1 VVRERSGSVDWRVA
15 LRGALVAL
23 IVALPPVVVV
33 RLLKGNDLEGRES
46 NLWVVSVL
54 AIFLGFGLC
63 GYNAGRQRPRSA
75 LLHAAAAAG
84 LAFGGLVVYTVF
96 RHLVTGDPITLAFV
110 VRLVLVGQITVSLGI
125 LGGYVATRRR
135 GRAGSAA

>member
-1 VVRERSGSVDWRVA
+1 VA
-15 LRGALVAL
+15 LRGAVVAL

-63 GYNAGRQRPRSA
+63 GFEAGRQRPQSA
-75 LLHAAAAAG
+75 LLHAAAAAA
-84 LAFGGLVVYTVF
+84 LAFVGLVVYTVL
-96 RHLVTGDPITLAFV
+96 RHVTTGDPITVAFA
-110 VRLVLVGQITVSLGI
+110 VRLLLVGQITVSIGI

-135 GRAGSAA
+135 RGASA